1 MNTFI
6 DKMEYAYAAAD
17 VVVCRA
23 GATTLAE
30 LTRLGKASILIPY
43 PHAAADH
50 QTYNAQTLVDAGAA
64 VMIEDRDVK
73 MKLKDVLNSIMNND
87 KKRQHMNEASLA
99 IGKPNAGR
107 EIAQRIL
114 ELAN

>member
-1 MNTFI
+1 
-6 DKMEYAYAAAD
+6 
-17 VVVCRA
+17 
-23 GATTLAE
+23 
-30 LTRLGKASILIPY
+30 
-43 PHAAADH
+43 
-50 QTYNAQTLVDAGAA
+50 
-64 VMIEDRDVK
+64 

-87 KKRQHMNEASLA
+87 KKRQQMNEASLA